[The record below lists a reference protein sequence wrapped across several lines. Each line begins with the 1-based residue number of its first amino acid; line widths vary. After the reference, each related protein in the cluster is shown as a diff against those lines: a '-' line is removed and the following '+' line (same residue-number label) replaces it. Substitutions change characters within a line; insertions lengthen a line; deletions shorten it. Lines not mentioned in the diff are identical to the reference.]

1 LIPARKEQFSY
12 LLKVLSIPASTEEI
26 SYLFEVLW
34 LILQEQNGFLNSSF
48 ACTNIM

>member
-34 LILQEQNGFLNSSF
+34 LITARAEWISEQ
-48 ACTNIM
+48 